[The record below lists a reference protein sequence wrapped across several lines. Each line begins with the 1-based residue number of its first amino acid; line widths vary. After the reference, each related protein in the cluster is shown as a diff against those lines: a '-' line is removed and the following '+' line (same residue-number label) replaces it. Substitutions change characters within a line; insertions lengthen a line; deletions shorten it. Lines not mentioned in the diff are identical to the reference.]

1 MIVNNSAFH
10 YGGGILYLSK
20 AYNLIMQ
27 FTYFID
33 NVAILGSAVFIDQEI
48 ISDISLSKIYV

>member
-1 MIVNNSAFH
+1 
-10 YGGGILYLSK
+10 
-20 AYNLIMQ
+20 MQ

-33 NVAILGSAVFIDQEI
+33 NVAVLGSAVFIDQEI